1 MMEREWWRL
10 PYLSPLPHAERP
22 AQARAATVVA
32 ARKVGWWLVVP
43 VAIERD
49 IPGQVAGDLDVV
61 GSIGIELDAAGFGK
75 NREKRRGDIEIG
87 FVEPE
92 KLNPPSD
99 QGSPK
104 ILRACGIDG
113 LLISRVL
120 PGQTAQ
126 HEDPRPVG
134 VFQVSADTTADRGLK
149 LDSLRLT
156 LQEISQAGIE
166 IVLPGQEM
174 KSAQSQIVSSGG
186 RGS

>member
-1 MMEREWWRL
+1 MRSGSAGFQCKTSYPRFFLRRRGRGGRRPYLLPL
-10 PYLSPLPHAERP
+10 PYAERP
-22 AQARAATVVA
+22 AQARASTVVA
-32 ARKVGWWLVVP
+32 ARKMGRWLVVP
-43 VAIERD
+43 VAVERD

-75 NREKRRGDIEIG
+75 GWEKRRGDIEIG

-99 QGSPK
+99 QGSSE
-104 ILRACGIDG
+104 ILPPCGIDD

-134 VFQVSADTTADRGLK
+134 VLQVPAYT
-149 LDSLRLT
+149 
-156 LQEISQAGIE
+156 
-166 IVLPGQEM
+166 
-174 KSAQSQIVSSGG
+174 
-186 RGS
+186 